1 MLELGALAIRVA
13 TVSGRV
19 QARYSAAKSGGKTS
33 TIVSFSTQTSITWNG
48 PRLQVTQCQPARSAI
63 YFTLPASVATLS
75 AKCVAPKPRPSGDF
89 LTKLPPSSP
98 AGCNSVPA
106 G

>member
-1 MLELGALAIRVA
+1 M
-13 TVSGRV
+13 
-19 QARYSAAKSGGKTS
+19 
-33 TIVSFSTQTSITWNG
+33 
-48 PRLQVTQCQPARSAI
+48 
-63 YFTLPASVATLS
+63 PASALGDLFHFAASAATLS
-75 AKCVAPKPRPSGDF
+75 AKCVAPKPRPSRGF